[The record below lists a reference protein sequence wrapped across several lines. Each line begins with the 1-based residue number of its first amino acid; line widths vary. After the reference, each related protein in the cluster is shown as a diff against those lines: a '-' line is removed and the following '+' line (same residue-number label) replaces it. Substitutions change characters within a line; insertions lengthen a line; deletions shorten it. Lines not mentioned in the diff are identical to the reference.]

1 MIELALRNVSKSY
14 GINEILKDVSF
25 EIRTNDVVGI
35 VGENGAGKTTIF
47 KIIEQIEKQDKGL
60 VDIIFKDSVRI
71 FRTDSGF

>member
-47 KIIEQIEKQDKGL
+47 KIIKQIEKQDKGL

>member
-35 VGENGAGKTTIF
+35 VGENGA
-47 KIIEQIEKQDKGL
+47 
-60 VDIIFKDSVRI
+60 R
-71 FRTDSGF
+71 

>member
-47 KIIEQIEKQDKGL
+47 KIIKQIEKQDKGL
-60 VDIIFKDSVRI
+60 VDIVFKDSVRL
-71 FRTDSGF
+71 FRTDSSF

>member
-47 KIIEQIEKQDKGL
+47 KIIKQIEKQDKGL
-60 VDIIFKDSVRI
+60 VDIVFKDSVRI